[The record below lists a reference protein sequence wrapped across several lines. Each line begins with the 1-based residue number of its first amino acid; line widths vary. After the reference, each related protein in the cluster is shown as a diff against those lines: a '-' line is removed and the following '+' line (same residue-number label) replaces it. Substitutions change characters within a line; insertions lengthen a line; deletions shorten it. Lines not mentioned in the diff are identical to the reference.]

1 VVTGRKNPSRRNDPR
16 DPPRD
21 AVARIL
27 VVEDDLDLGETVCE
41 VLKMSGYRAAHAT
54 DGLVALQM
62 LGQGEGLPDLILLD
76 LMMPRMDGWAFRD
89 AQLRDK
95 KIKDIPVVVLSA
107 MGEISKPIKADSL
120 LRKPDAPETLLQT
133 IQNLIR
139 RRTGRSNS

>member
-1 VVTGRKNPSRRNDPR
+1 MGRKNPSRRNDPR

-41 VLKMSGYRAAHAT
+41 ILKMSGYHASHAT
-54 DGLVALQM
+54 DGLAALQV
-62 LGQGEGLPDLILLD
+62 LGQGELFDLILLD
-76 LMMPRMDGWAFRD
+76 LMMPRMDGWAFRE

-107 MGEISKPIKADSL
+107 MGEISKPIKADTL
-120 LRKPDAPETLLQT
+120 LRKPVNPDTLLQT
-133 IQNLIR
+133 IQRLTR
-139 RRTGRSNS
+139 QRTARSNS